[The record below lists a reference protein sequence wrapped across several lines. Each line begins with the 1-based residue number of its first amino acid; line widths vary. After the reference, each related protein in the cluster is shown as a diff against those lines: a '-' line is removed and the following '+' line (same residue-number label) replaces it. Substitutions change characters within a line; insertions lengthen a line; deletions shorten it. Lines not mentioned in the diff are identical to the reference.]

1 LVLASLL
8 SFIRGKYTWWPFEPL
23 CFTSGLDVWIPW
35 SVTFVPLI
43 VWILKYVVIKVVG
56 KKLYD
61 EVRVAAA
68 FGIITEDML
77 GIILMNAI
85 NMGRFVAFGA

>member
-1 LVLASLL
+1 
-8 SFIRGKYTWWPFEPL
+8 
-23 CFTSGLDVWIPW
+23 
-35 SVTFVPLI
+35 
-43 VWILKYVVIKVVG
+43 LKYVVIKVVG